1 MVKQLADLESS
12 ELLIRELYI
21 DLRKTINEWA
31 AITQQTAQARMGYV
45 GQHLVSVVTG
55 HAGGKSGARG
65 RDLILPAGDYAEIK
79 TCYRVDQLGRCNNCD
94 AKIASIE
101 PNCPECNS
109 TNIKRNNDS
118 KWLIGIRNEA
128 EFAQILEP
136 KSYYL
141 VLFEVTDLQS
151 PDDIQASIWEVDPK
165 LPGFAYCMVDYRM
178 NIQSNST
185 SKAPFNLWPY
195 KLKFCLMRPKLI
207 YRSTISTRTDSITTE
222 IFPGRD
228 NPKLH
233 QMDEL
238 GNYSQSRN
246 LTLEKISSFA
256 SRLGMQGELGTLTKQ
271 EALKTIQEYIDE
283 KSDIRPEDIADELS
297 YAMYFQDIEVHMEN
311 LEDPLKGRILAI
323 NL

>member
-1 MVKQLADLESS
+1 MVKKLADLESS

-21 DLRKTINEWA
+21 DLRRTVNEWA

-55 HAGGKSGARG
+55 YAGGKSGARG

-79 TCYRVDQLGRCNNCD
+79 TCYRVDQLGRCNNCG
-94 AKIASIE
+94 ARIASIE
-101 PNCPECNS
+101 SNCPECDS
-109 TNIKRNNDS
+109 TEIRRKDDS

-141 VLFEVTDLQS
+141 VLFEFTDLQS

-165 LPGFAYCMVDYRM
+165 LPGFAYCIVDYRM
-178 NIQSNST
+178 NIQPCSP
-185 SKAPFNLWPY
+185 SKAPFNFWPY
-195 KLKFCLMRPKLI
+195 SLKFCLMCPKLI

-228 NPKLH
+228 NPELH
-233 QMDEL
+233 QIGKLD
-238 GNYSQSRN
+238 NHFRSPN

-256 SRLGMQGELGTLTKQ
+256 GRLGMREEQEGLTKK
-271 EALKTIQEYIDE
+271 EALKNIQEYIDE
-283 KSDIRPEDIADELS
+283 RSDIRPEEIAEKLS
-297 YAMYFQDIEVHMEN
+297 YAMYFQAIEEHIEN
-311 LEDPLKGRILAI
+311 LENPLKQRILAI
-323 NL
+323 SL